1 MSEKI
6 YGWLLKLYPVRFR
19 RDYGSSA
26 IQLFRDRIRAER
38 GILLQCRLW
47 FDVIS
52 DLTVSVPSEHLR
64 RSVAEPKPN
73 SREYLDG
80 IPMFLVLDDDP
91 RLTGGQWVGGAALSL
106 LVFAMVSFLIAHGG
120 SHSRLVIGSH
130 ATSRAGVRVQSAG
143 VSDLT
148 TEVTMDDADTSATFI
163 ARRLVARYFEN
174 IRVLSALDLNHDLV
188 ISAEEIANAP
198 RALRT
203 LDANGDGALDAE
215 ECGNVFTGDFMRIN
229 PVLAALDADHDG
241 LISGSEIRNA
251 PAALER
257 LDKNRD
263 GKLTAEELLP
273 DPLLKRVHV
282 LLREKGINH
291 EQ

>member
-1 MSEKI
+1 MI
-6 YGWLLKLYPVRFR
+6 YGWLLRLYPARFR

-26 IQLFRDRIRAER
+26 IQLFRDRTRDER
-38 GILLQCRLW
+38 GILQQCRLW
-47 FDVIS
+47 FDLIS
-52 DLTVSVPSEHLR
+52 DLAVSVPSEHLR

-73 SREYLDG
+73 SREYVGG
-80 IPMFLVLDDDP
+80 IPMFLVLDDD
-91 RLTGGQWVGGAALSL
+91 RGLTGGQWVGGAALSL

-130 ATSRAGVRVQSAG
+130 ATSQSGVRVQSAD

-148 TEVTMDDADTSATFI
+148 TEVTMDGADTVAIFT

-198 RALRT
+198 RALRS

-215 ECGNVFTGDFMRIN
+215 ECGTVFTGDFMRIN

-251 PAALER
+251 PAALDR

-263 GKLTAEELLP
+263 GRLSAEELLP
-273 DPLLKRVHV
+273 DPLLKRLHV
-282 LLREKGINH
+282 LLKEKGISH